1 MLRISPNN
9 QLADRIAKG
18 GEFLLILCHDIAMI
32 HCIVMVE
39 VIGAAPHMEGGRD
52 IDLRDGEVEEQPV
65 ICLEFD
71 RAVFCQDSV
80 ITGEEL
86 PGGKPPSGM
95 PCLGPGI
102 GEVQID
108 AVNLSRS
115 EDAGNIAGIHADEAD
130 VRQGRSIWQSGAGR
144 GRLGD
149 ERLEF
154 LHGPEEDAGVAFD
167 PDIIDLRILPG
178 EGKQELAFPHPDLY
192 MDRMRIAEDLMPSA
206 AVSALILNNFFT
218 LVQHAYGARN
228 ISKAHT

>member
-18 GEFLLILCHDIAMI
+18 GEFLLILGHDIAMI

-86 PGGKPPSGM
+86 PGGKPS
-95 PCLGPGI
+95 LRVTVLRPGI
-102 GEVQID
+102 G
-108 AVNLSRS
+108 
-115 EDAGNIAGIHADEAD
+115 
-130 VRQGRSIWQSGAGR
+130 